1 MRAGMMHDGYRE
13 GAEINTHNNVVVFV
27 LGEQRYGLPLHA
39 VERVVRMVDLTPLPR
54 APDVVLGVINVQ
66 GRVIPVVNL
75 RRRFHLPQ
83 RDISLSDQLVIA
95 RTPRRSLALIVDAAS
110 GVLEYSANEAVRAR
124 DIVPGIEHVEGVVKL
139 PDGLVLIHDLDSFLS
154 LEEETAL
161 DRAIEG
167 A

>member
-1 MRAGMMHDGYRE
+1 
-13 GAEINTHNNVVVFV
+13 
-27 LGEQRYGLPLHA
+27 
-39 VERVVRMVDLTPLPR
+39 MVDVTSLPR

-75 RRRFHLPQ
+75 RRRFHLPE
-83 RDISLSDQLVIA
+83 RDTFLTGQLVIA
-95 RTPRRSLALIVDAAS
+95 HTARRPVALIVDAAS
-110 GVLEYSANEAVRAR
+110 GVLEYSADEAVGAR

-139 PDGLVLIHDLDSFLS
+139 ADGLVLIHDLDKFLS

-161 DRAIEG
+161 DRAIDG

>member
-1 MRAGMMHDGYRE
+1 MSTYRR
-13 GAEINTHNNVVVFV
+13 VVVFT
-27 LGEQRYGLPLHA
+27 LDRQRYGLPLRA
-39 VERVVRMVDLTPLPR
+39 VERVVRMVDVTSLPR

-75 RRRFHLPQ
+75 RRRFHLPE
-83 RDISLSDQLVIA
+83 RDTFLTGQLVIA
-95 RTPRRSLALIVDAAS
+95 HTARRPVALIVDAAS
-110 GVLEYSANEAVRAR
+110 GVLEYSADEAVGAR

-139 PDGLVLIHDLDSFLS
+139 ADGLVLIHDLDKFLS

-161 DRAIEG
+161 DRAIDG